1 MQLSVQLPGRETW
14 DKGHPENRNL
24 SRETDD
30 REHDL
35 LSPVL
40 PALWLPSM
48 FYWAA
53 LQSRV
58 HPFNMLQCGVSQGS

>member
-1 MQLSVQLPGRETW
+1 MQLSVQLPDRETW

-40 PALWLPSM
+40 PAL
-48 FYWAA
+48 
-53 LQSRV
+53 
-58 HPFNMLQCGVSQGS
+58 